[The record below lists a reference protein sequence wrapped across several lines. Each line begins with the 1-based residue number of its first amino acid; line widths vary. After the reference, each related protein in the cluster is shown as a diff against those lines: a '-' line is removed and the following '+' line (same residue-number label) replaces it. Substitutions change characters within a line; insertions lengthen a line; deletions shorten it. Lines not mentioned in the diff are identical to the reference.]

1 MANAKSTPKS
11 EAQTEAQTETQVK
24 PAEMKNLLA
33 DYRKTKQLPKN
44 HVMRVDRGV
53 LTISERK

>member
-11 EAQTEAQTETQVK
+11 EVQTEAKTKT
-24 PAEMKNLLA
+24 PAEMKNLLT

-44 HVMRVDRGV
+44 HIMRVDRGV

>member
-11 EAQTEAQTETQVK
+11 EAQTEAKTKT
-24 PAEMKNLLA
+24 PAGMKNLLT